1 MKPKTY
7 ASTAGIIFSVIAL
20 LHLARLVFGWEAVI
34 GNWSVPA
41 WVSVA
46 ALLIAGYLGYAGLKL
61 SRRP

>member
-34 GNWSVPA
+34 GGWFVPA

-46 ALLIAGYLGYAGLKL
+46 ALLIAGYLGYKGLKL
-61 SRRP
+61 SRRT

>member
-20 LHLARLVFGWEAVI
+20 LHLARLVFGWEALI

-46 ALLIAGYLGYAGLKL
+46 ALLVAGYLSYAGLKL